1 MIGYNAVASLGRL
14 WQRPISGLM
23 TLGVIAVSLA
33 LPAGLYVA
41 LSNLQAVSSGWHD
54 AGEVTAFLKS
64 SVDDGTASAFADTM
78 RGRDEYAKARLMSPD
93 EALAEF
99 RRLSGY
105 GEALDALEENPLPAV
120 LVLTPARP
128 PEGADAARALVEDLQ
143 QHPEVDFAQYDV
155 AWLIR
160 FKAILEVATR
170 VVWVVAALLVL
181 AVLLVVG
188 NTIRLDIENRR
199 DEIEIAKLIGATDRF
214 IRRPL
219 LYTGFWYGLLGGLAA
234 VLVVEASLA
243 LIAGPVSTLAGA
255 YQSAFTLRGLGVG
268 GVSLLCAG
276 GAFVGWAG
284 AWLAAGRHLAAVQP

>member
-1 MIGYNAVASLGRL
+1 MIGYNGVASLGRL
-14 WQRPISGLM
+14 WQRPIAALM
-23 TLGVIAVSLA
+23 TLGVIAISLA

-54 AGEVTAFLKS
+54 AGEVTAFLKA
-64 SVDDGTASAFADTM
+64 SVDEQGARQLTETM
-78 RGRDEYAKARLMSPD
+78 RAGENYARVHLMSPD

-128 PEGADAARALVEDLQ
+128 PANADAARALVAQLEE
-143 QHPEVDFAQYDV
+143 HPEVDFAQYDV

-160 FKAILEVATR
+160 FRAILEVASR

-199 DEIEIAKLIGATDRF
+199 DEIEITKLIGATDRF

-219 LYTGFWYGLLGGLAA
+219 LYTGFWYGLLGGVVAI
-234 VLVVEASLA
+234 LVVEASLA
-243 LIAGPVSTLAGA
+243 LIAGPVSSLAGA
-255 YQSAFTLRGLGVG
+255 YQSAFTLHGLGAA
-268 GVSLLCAG
+268 GVLLLCAG
-276 GAFVGWAG
+276 GALVGWAG
-284 AWLAAGRHLAAVQP
+284 AWLAAGRHLAAIQP